1 LTNTGMAN
9 FMDKAEYEK
18 ELCAEFEDLV
28 QRIKHRKQ
36 SDEKNLLRQIRTLMI
51 SFSKLEKFDSS
62 VTYIAGLAY
71 DIRDILGI
79 DLQTYAKDTARA
91 LYQNRPQETVEDFYY
106 AAAAY
111 PYFLSKCQDNE
122 KDDDKKI
129 SRLNNLFLNYLLS
142 QSESSKS

>member
-1 LTNTGMAN
+1 
-9 FMDKAEYEK
+9 MDKAEYEK

-79 DLQTYAKDTARA
+79 DLQTYAK
-91 LYQNRPQETVEDFYY
+91 
-106 AAAAY
+106 
-111 PYFLSKCQDNE
+111 
-122 KDDDKKI
+122 
-129 SRLNNLFLNYLLS
+129 
-142 QSESSKS
+142 

>member
-1 LTNTGMAN
+1 
-9 FMDKAEYEK
+9 MDKAEYEK

-111 PYFLSKCQDNE
+111 PYFL
-122 KDDDKKI
+122 
-129 SRLNNLFLNYLLS
+129 
-142 QSESSKS
+142 

>member
-1 LTNTGMAN
+1 MAN

-129 SRLNNLFLNYLLS
+129 SRLSNLFLNYLLS